1 IEPRP
6 TPIRVAA
13 LASGFVEELL
23 VVEDQQVA
31 AGEPIAR
38 LVDDDALLALEQAQ
52 ASLELREAEVR
63 EAAAALAAALV
74 NFEIPAH
81 LELPVAEAEA
91 ALAAIETQLS
101 NLPHQLKRAEAR
113 LELAR
118 FTREMYGQL
127 STRQATAQIDFEQ
140 ARKEYEA
147 A

>member
-1 IEPRP
+1 GGTPMFNAPGWIEPRP

-13 LASGFVEELL
+13 LASGFVEDLL

-91 ALAAIETQLS
+91 
-101 NLPHQLKRAEAR
+101 
-113 LELAR
+113 
-118 FTREMYGQL
+118 G
-127 STRQATAQIDFEQ
+127 
-140 ARKEYEA
+140 
-147 A
+147 

>member
-1 IEPRP
+1 
-6 TPIRVAA
+6 
-13 LASGFVEELL
+13 
-23 VVEDQQVA
+23 
-31 AGEPIAR
+31 
-38 LVDDDALLALEQAQ
+38 
-52 ASLELREAEVR
+52 
-63 EAAAALAAALV
+63 
-74 NFEIPAH
+74 
-81 LELPVAEAEA
+81 A

-147 A
+147 ANAEVAELNQRKPALEKQQTALRRQVDAAGKRLELKTDEQQALQEARARVLAAGSRRKQAQVAVDE